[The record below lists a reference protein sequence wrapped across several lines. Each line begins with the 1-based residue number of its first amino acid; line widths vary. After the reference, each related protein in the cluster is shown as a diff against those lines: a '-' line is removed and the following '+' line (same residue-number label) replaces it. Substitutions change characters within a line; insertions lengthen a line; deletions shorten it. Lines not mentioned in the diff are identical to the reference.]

1 MERTAR
7 TPRLLIAVVAI
18 GLAALGLKWF
28 AGANTGAGG
37 QPDRQ
42 SGSFTAPRG
51 PSSAGQKPGSRG
63 AQPGGPLIVQV
74 AGLVRR
80 PGVYRLPVGAR
91 AFQAIE
97 AAGGPLRSGDPSALQ
112 LAARLA
118 DGARLE
124 VPAKAK
130 ANAAVGDG
138 STGTVAAGS
147 GSGTGPTGPVSLSSA
162 TVAQLDSLD
171 GIGPALA
178 KRIIEWRQSHGGF
191 SAVSDL
197 DRVPGI
203 GPAKYEAIKDSV
215 VP

>member
-7 TPRLLIAVVAI
+7 TPKLLIAAVAI

-37 QPDRQ
+37 QPDRR
-42 SGSFTAPRG
+42 SGSFTSARG

-63 AQPGGPLIVQV
+63 AQRGGPLIVQV

-91 AFQAIE
+91 TFQAIE
-97 AAGGPLRSGDPSALQ
+97 AAGGSLGRGDPGSLQ

-118 DGARLE
+118 DGARVE
-124 VPAKAK
+124 VPAKAR
-130 ANAAVGDG
+130 AAVASAPGG
-138 STGTVAAGS
+138 AAAAAGP
-147 GSGTGPTGPVSLSSA
+147 GAGPAGPVSLSSA
-162 TVAQLDSLD
+162 TVEQLDSLD

-178 KRIIEWRQSHGGF
+178 KRIIEWRQAHGGF
-191 SAVSDL
+191 SSISEL